1 MLSKLTLYKNQFQPH
16 KDESR
21 WSEENEVLKKTCVE
35 VSDGNLTNNIPNNK
49 QEQTKRRVYE

>member
-16 KDESR
+16 KHESR